1 MMQRPNPV
9 DRAPRLRLAQPIP
22 LEEVELIE
30 QVRAGH
36 TEAYGELVRQYQDR
50 VFNTCWRICGNLE
63 DARDLTQEAFLK
75 AFEQFDKFRGHS
87 SVYTWIY
94 RIAVN
99 LCLSERRRSRG
110 SRRTTSL
117 DQLRETGGQAAAL
130 VEQAGVNRGEPA
142 NDASRV
148 ELQQRLLDGLGQLDE
163 DHRAVLVLRDM
174 EGFEYR
180 EIADMMEI
188 PIGTVRSR
196 LHRARMTLRDI
207 VQSLQ

>member
-1 MMQRPNPV
+1 MQRPNPI

-22 LEEVELIE
+22 LAEAELIE

-36 TEAYGELVRQYQDR
+36 TEAYGDLVRQYQDR
-50 VFNTCWRICGNLE
+50 VFNTCWRISGNLE

-87 SVYTWIY
+87 SLYTWIY

-99 LCLSERRRSRG
+99 LCLSQRRRSRG
-110 SRRTTSL
+110 SRKTVSL
-117 DQLRETGGQAAAL
+117 EQFQEAGGQASAL
-130 VEQAGVNRGEPA
+130 VDEAATRRCGVSR
-142 NDASRV
+142 NDALSA
-148 ELQQRLLDGLGQLDE
+148 EKQQQLLDGLGQLDDE
-163 DHRAVLVLRDM
+163 HRAVIVLREM

-196 LHRARMTLRDI
+196 LHRARMTLRGI
-207 VQSLQ
+207 LQSQL